1 MITIWRRIV
10 AGIQTRVTIPSEEG
24 TDSHTLVDNDVET
37 AIESDSTSS
46 SHVEVCVDTNI
57 RLNV

>member
-1 MITIWRRIV
+1 M
-10 AGIQTRVTIPSEEG
+10 TIPSEEG